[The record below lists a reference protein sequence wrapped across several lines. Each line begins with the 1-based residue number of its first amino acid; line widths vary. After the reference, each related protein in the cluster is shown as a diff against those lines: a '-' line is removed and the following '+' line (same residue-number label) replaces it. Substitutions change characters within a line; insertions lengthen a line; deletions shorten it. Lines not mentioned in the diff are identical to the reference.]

1 MKVAIHAGSQTY
13 SYNQGMEDFAIEKV
27 SGIEEADEIGAEM
40 SRDVIDSYAC
50 ISSLIDDIAHDAQES
65 GEDYDEAYENAILE
79 ELFWEVFELKDDA
92 PDFIET
98 GEAYEKF
105 LEKWQK

>member
-13 SYNQGMEDFAIEKV
+13 SYSQGMEDFAIEEV
-27 SGIEEADEIGAEM
+27 SDIEEANEIGAEM

-50 ISSLIDDIAHDAQES
+50 ISSLIDDIAHNTQEN
-65 GEDYDEAYENAILE
+65 GEDYDEAYEDAMLE

-92 PDFIET
+92 PDSIEDGEDYEQFIE
-98 GEAYEKF
+98 
-105 LEKWQK
+105 KWKK

>member
-1 MKVAIHAGSQTY
+1 MKVAILAGSQSF
-13 SYNQGMEDFAIEKV
+13 SYGLHDFTIEEV
-27 SGIEEADEIGAEM
+27 NDIEEANEIGAEM

-50 ISSLIDDIAHDAQES
+50 ISSLIDDIAHDAQEN
-65 GEDYDEAYENAILE
+65 GEDYYEAYENAILE
-79 ELFWEVFELKDDA
+79 ELSWEVFELKDEA